1 MHASLCLDALHAV
14 SPRTLAR
21 DPVVAPEQ
29 VYEYVREQYALSA
42 RYLAKFLTDQY
53 RVPPGM
59 QAQILSHIKQFLGTM
74 SLVDRSYASYHR
86 HMQAPASRAAADEE
100 AYSGVELSAVLLVQA
115 GLQAMKFPRM
125 IRRHSSFL
133 SLLSFVLN
141 PVIARPV
148 VLALAFYLLQH
159 ILFRLAER
167 INSADTW
174 VAAERA
180 RACLC
185 HVFDCLEGFALSL
198 CREPEIFVPVSS
210 LDPRLRARIERDGVL
225 PYGVKRVEGLTQM
238 CIGMLRQLRHEFHE
252 FRLACA
258 PALVE
263 HSARRRAIEI
273 PRHPVFYIDES
284 ENAAYLCCMP
294 RRAGKREGCLLGMG
308 KPAGGSAQEAGERG
322 EDIRTTPRGECNS
335 TPGEVF
341 EVPFRRC
348 GLPSMDPQWSAEWE
362 LPELLAG
369 AQP

>member
-1 MHASLCLDALHAV
+1 M
-14 SPRTLAR
+14 
-21 DPVVAPEQ
+21 
-29 VYEYVREQYALSA
+29 REQYALSG

-100 AYSGVELSAVLLVQA
+100 AYSSVELSAVLLVQA
-115 GLQAMKFPRM
+115 GMQAMKFPRM

-141 PVIARPV
+141 PVIARPM

-159 ILFRLAER
+159 MLFRLAER
-167 INSADTW
+167 INSAGTW
-174 VAAERA
+174 VAAERP

-198 CREPEIFVPVSS
+198 CREPEIFVPISS
-210 LDPRLRARIERDGVL
+210 LDARLRARIERDGMR

-252 FRLACA
+252 FRLACT
-258 PALVE
+258 PTLVQN
-263 HSARRRAIEI
+263 SAARRAIEL

-294 RRAGKREGCLLGMG
+294 RRAGEREGCLLGMA
-308 KPAGGSAQEAGERG
+308 KPADGSAQETGGAGEDG
-322 EDIRTTPRGECNS
+322 RTSPPCPCDS
-335 TPGEVF
+335 SLGEVF

-348 GLPSMDPQWSAEWE
+348 GLPWMDPQWSAEWE
-362 LPELLAG
+362 LGKLSAEMRPCLSS
-369 AQP
+369 